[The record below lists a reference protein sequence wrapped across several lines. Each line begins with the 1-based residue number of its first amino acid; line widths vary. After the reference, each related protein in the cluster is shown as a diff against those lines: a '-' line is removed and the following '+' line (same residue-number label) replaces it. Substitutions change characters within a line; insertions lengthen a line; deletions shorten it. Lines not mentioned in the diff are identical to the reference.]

1 MCGNW
6 LAGVGAG
13 NGEHFVYFIDKA
25 VNFVDKALVF
35 DDITLVLVDI
45 TLVFVDIS
53 IYFVDMTLT
62 STAKKPL
69 DNPLMAS

>member
-6 LAGVGAG
+6 LAGVGSG
-13 NGEHFVYFIDKA
+13 NGEHFVYF
-25 VNFVDKALVF
+25 VDKTLVF
-35 DDITLVLVDI
+35 VDI

-53 IYFVDMTLT
+53 IYFFDMTLG

-69 DNPLMAS
+69 ANPLMDS